1 MYENL
6 MDTIGFVK
14 GADPEV
20 GGAMEQE
27 LFRQRRNL

>member
-14 GADPEV
+14 MADPAV
-20 GGAMEQE
+20 GEAMEKE
-27 LFRQRRNL
+27 LEGE